1 MPRRYSFKS
10 QRRASINTKPLSNPT
25 TLCEPSSPQSP
36 APQTA
41 IPRCAPASKGPMEAP
56 FPFSYF
62 PFLYPI
68 IHAAP
73 LETGFIRVRHA
84 VNLSKFLSL
93 VVPLYF
99 VYRFNAW
106 ENMTACLYV
115 AMHGTYGVWWLVKN
129 SIFPDRR
136 WDAFCPLWYFCVVNV
151 MLWSYFAIPYYICV
165 NNVQLPAWRLM
176 LTVMVWASG
185 LLLTFIA
192 DFQKSLLMELA
203 PGQLIN
209 TKFFT
214 YVRNPNYLGE
224 AMNYFAFC
232 SLAGHWAPMMHQTIV
247 ILLACVPGI
256 IMKERSLKRYPAFQE
271 WKSKSWVYLPFIW

>member
-10 QRRASINTKPLSNPT
+10 QRHASINIKPPSNPGAII
-25 TLCEPSSPQSP
+25 EPSSPLSP
-36 APQTA
+36 VPQASLPQAA
-41 IPRCAPASKGPMEAP
+41 IPRCASASQGPTEAP

-62 PFLYPI
+62 PYLYPI
-68 IHAAP
+68 IHAVP

-165 NNVQLPAWRLM
+165 NNVQLPPWRLM

-185 LLLTFIA
+185 LLLTFIS
-192 DFQKSLLMELA
+192 DFQKSLLIEVA

-214 YVRNPNYLGE
+214 YPGWTLG
-224 AMNYFAFC
+224 ANGASDHC
-232 SLAGHWAPMMHQTIV
+232 
-247 ILLACVPGI
+247 
-256 IMKERSLKRYPAFQE
+256 YPARVRARDYHE
-271 WKSKSWVYLPFIW
+271 GEITKAVSGVPRMEIKELGVPAIYLVTGQYAGSTL